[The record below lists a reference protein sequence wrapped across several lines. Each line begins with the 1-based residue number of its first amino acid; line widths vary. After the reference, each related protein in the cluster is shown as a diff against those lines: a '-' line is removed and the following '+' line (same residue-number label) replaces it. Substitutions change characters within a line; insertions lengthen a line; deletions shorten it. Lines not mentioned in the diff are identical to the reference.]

1 MGMPVTVEVVDAF
14 ATEALLATV
23 FDYFDCV
30 DAKFSTYKDDSEI
43 SRINR
48 NELTLDAA
56 SQDVQVIFG
65 LAEQTRLETNG
76 YFNIRRGEGYDPSGV
91 VKGWAIL
98 QAAEILRRSGAANFY
113 IDAGGDIQM
122 AGKNGEDESWRV
134 GIRNPFNPDEIVKAL
149 SLTDCGVATSGTY
162 IRGPHIYNPL
172 DAGDPL
178 SEVVSMTVIGPDVC
192 EADRYA
198 TAAFAMGR
206 QGIYFI
212 EALEGFEA
220 YMIDRNGIAT
230 LTTDFYRYL
239 LNDENPR

>member
-1 MGMPVTVEVVDAF
+1 MGMPVIVEVVDAF
-14 ATEALLATV
+14 ATEALLTAV
-23 FDYFDCV
+23 FDYFDYV

-43 SRINR
+43 SRMNR

-56 SQDVQVIFG
+56 SEDMQVIFG

-76 YFNIRRGEGYDPSGV
+76 YFDIRHGERYDPSGV

-98 QAAEILRRSGAANFY
+98 QAAEMLRQRGAANFY
-113 IDAGGDIQM
+113 IDAGGDIQV
-122 AGKNGEDESWRV
+122 AGKNGQDENWRV

-162 IRGPHIYNPL
+162 VRGQHIYNPF
-172 DAGDPL
+172 DTGDPL
-178 SEVVSMTVIGPDVC
+178 SEVVSLTVVGPDIC

-212 EALEGFEA
+212 EALDGFEG
-220 YMIDRNGIAT
+220 YMIDRDGIAT
-230 LTTDFYRYL
+230 LTTGFSRYL
-239 LNDENPR
+239 LND